1 MNARRLAALITLV
14 ALALALAGCDDDADE
29 STTTTTS
36 STTDTST
43 TTTGRAGPGVDQTVP
58 GLPVEAAGDT
68 VRAWVVALAE
78 GDLEAAWELV
88 AERSRAAIGG
98 YEAFS
103 DLRSALAE
111 GFGAWAG
118 ADEDAFSVVP
128 LETGGDEALAV
139 VILQGTI
146 AQEGPPAPAA
156 DAVAVRT
163 TSEGSRVEPFLDL
176 GRVEHQPPPGRA
188 VPADA
193 TLEALVPM
201 LSDVHFVVDDRAV
214 EIPPTEDAPG
224 DRQLASLELDGSLEP
239 GPHSL
244 TVVLTN
250 SQGEIASSTAL
261 YPVEE

>member
-1 MNARRLAALITLV
+1 MNPRRLAALIILV
-14 ALALALAGCDDDADE
+14 ALPLAACDDAADE
-29 STTTTTS
+29 STTTTP
-36 STTDTST
+36 STTET
-43 TTTGRAGPGVDQTVP
+43 TTTTAGRAGPEVDQTAP
-58 GLPVEAAGDT
+58 GVPVEAAGDT
-68 VRAWVVALAE
+68 VRAWVAALAE
-78 GDLEAAWELV
+78 GDLEAAWDLV

-98 YEAFS
+98 YEGFS
-103 DLRSALAE
+103 DLQSALAE

-118 ADEDAFSVVP
+118 ADDDAFSVVT
-128 LETGGDEALAV
+128 LETGGDDALAV

-146 AQEGPPAPAA
+146 ALEGPPAPAA

-176 GRVEHQPPPGRA
+176 GPVEHRPPPGA
-188 VPADA
+188 AIPADA

-201 LSDVHFVVDDRAV
+201 LNDVHFVVDDRPV
-214 EIPPTEDAPG
+214 EIPLTEDAPG

-250 SQGEIASSTAL
+250 PQGEIASSTAL

>member
-1 MNARRLAALITLV
+1 MNPRRLAALITLV
-14 ALALALAGCDDDADE
+14 ALPLAACDGDGDE
-29 STTTTTS
+29 STTTP
-36 STTDTST
+36 STTETTTTT
-43 TTTGRAGPGVDQTVP
+43 TTTGRAGPGDDRTAP
-58 GLPVEAAGDT
+58 GVPVEAAGDT
-68 VRAWVVALAE
+68 VRAWVAALAE

-103 DLRSALAE
+103 DLQSAMAE

-118 ADEDAFSVVP
+118 ADDDAFSVVP
-128 LETGGDEALAV
+128 LETGGDDALAV

-163 TSEGSRVEPFLDL
+163 TSEGTRVEPFLGL
-176 GRVEHQPPPGRA
+176 GPVEHRPPPGTA

-201 LSDVHFVVDDRAV
+201 LNDVHFVVDDRAV
-214 EIPPTEDAPG
+214 EIPLTEDAPG

-250 SQGEIASSTAL
+250 PQGGIATSTAL
-261 YPVEE
+261 YPVAG